1 VEKETNGQ
9 TGPSGNAEGTNV
21 SLEDGSIQGAQSA
34 ETTAPADALLIQR
47 IRRGD
52 TDAGHRFVREYYPGI
67 YRYLLY
73 LTGRAEAAEDLTQE
87 TFLRAWRRLD
97 TFREGAPFRPWLHR
111 IAHREFLQ
119 ALRSQR
125 LQFSLEEVGEL
136 PNPRAAEPEKAVEL
150 RVLLGALPVEDREM
164 VVLHYLEG
172 YEYAEIAHILS
183 IPVGRV
189 RHRLSEAR
197 ARLAVELGEGDLIY
211 LNEPAVPMRQWA
223 WLPLDQIYALQARL
237 SMGGPG
243 GRALGAGDR
252 GAPEYGASQEEAMER
267 REFLRHVAVGA
278 AGLMLPEAEKD
289 VVDSRLM
296 QKATLAFKG
305 TALSDVCEHLRAET
319 SVHVAAGASVA
330 DEKVTLFCEKLPLR
344 EVMRQ
349 LSRPFGYTWLRSGKT
364 GEYRYELVQDLR
376 SQLLEEELRNRER
389 DAALLALDR
398 EMQRY
403 RSYLSLTPEE
413 ALIRSRTAPPQ
424 EKKLLDQLAGQA
436 WGAVQLYF
444 RLSRNDL
451 AALRAGQPV
460 TFSPT
465 PGPGQ
470 RPIPPDVVRGVLQ
483 SWPGFRFLP
492 SGKGFQMGTAEGLP
506 KGVLLTAM
514 PEARPVVALTLTQ
527 NELGQYTLGG
537 AAGFTTDGNAGR
549 LLAQWQA
556 AADSFAG
563 GANFAIGDP
572 GNGSFMTHLALATGT
587 GPANLNLKNEIA
599 NARLSHDPAH
609 RPRVSVAPQ
618 ASCPPAPDL
627 SPGPSIVTNSSPGSS
642 RVINPSPGPSP
653 KRGGEP
659 LPLSDAERGP
669 GGGVDKVTTADVLEA
684 LHRASG
690 RPIVADYYTRL
701 YPLGEVSAQN
711 VPLFEALNRLAD
723 AMYVRWSKDGSW
735 LQFRSATYYHD
746 RLKEVP
752 NRLLA
757 RWAESR
763 RKHGALTLDDLV
775 EIAQLSDAQLGAE
788 SMAEG
793 ARLCCGLTE
802 WDLARARH
810 LRSHLRYLAGLS
822 PTQRNEALSDRGL
835 AFTRLS
841 LPQQQQF
848 IALALGADADPSKV
862 GLDDLAPATLRVEY
876 TVPGGRQ
883 WIAPQVPGGMARFAP
898 QTSPRVSEKTR
909 QAALE
914 AMRRFDPHQEE
925 AQLLARAFPEL
936 DLRFTYTLGASP
948 ERLMRRDANINGR
961 SWHDP
966 W

>member
-376 SQLLEEELRNRER
+376 SQLLEEELRNRDR
-389 DAALLALDR
+389 NAALLSLEREVETYRPYLD
-398 EMQRY
+398 
-403 RSYLSLTPEE
+403 LSPDE
-413 ALIRSRTAPPQ
+413 ALARAKAAGPA
-424 EKKLLDQLAGQA
+424 EKKLLEKLAGFG
-436 WGAVQLYF
+436 WGPIQMYF
-444 RLSRNDL
+444 RLSPGDL
-451 AALRAGQPV
+451 AALRAGEQLSFSQEPKPGEQPLSADLARRVVQSFRDWRLRRDDKGIAIAYDPDTFLDGVPPATVPEVRTLV
-460 TFSPT
+460 TLAL
-465 PGPGQ
+465 
-470 RPIPPDVVRGVLQ
+470 RQ
-483 SWPGFRFLP
+483 S
-492 SGKGFQMGTAEGLP
+492 
-506 KGVLLTAM
+506 
-514 PEARPVVALTLTQ
+514 
-527 NELGQYTLGG
+527 ELGQFTLGG
-537 AAGFTTDGNAGR
+537 SSGLFTPKYDFLEYRDNGPYAVGMSPTVLQPDNT
-549 LLAQWQA
+549 
-556 AADSFAG
+556 
-563 GANFAIGDP
+563 AI
-572 GNGSFMTHLALATGT
+572 
-587 GPANLNLKNEIA
+587 
-599 NARLSHDPAH
+599 NARLARDPALRGPVTV
-609 RPRVSVAPQ
+609 RPQP
-618 ASCPPAPDL
+618 SCLGDNPF
-627 SPGPSIVTNSSPGSS
+627 PSSSM
-642 RVINPSPGPSP
+642 VINPSPGPSP
-653 KRGGEP
+653 KRGGEQ
-659 LPLSDAERGP
+659 LALSVSGTGAR
-669 GGGVDKVTTADVLEA
+669 GGVTHLKVTSADVLEV
-684 LHRASG
+684 LHRATG
-690 RPIVADYYTRL
+690 RPVVADSYTRL
-701 YPLGEVSAQN
+701 YELAAVSLENQ
-711 VPLFEALNRLAD
+711 PLFDALNRLAD
-723 AMYVRWSKDGSW
+723 AMRLRWNQDGAW
-735 LQFRSATYYHD
+735 LQFRSTSFYDD

-757 RWAESR
+757 RWSASR
-763 RKHGALTLDDLV
+763 RRNGSLSLDELI
-775 EIAQLSDAQLGAE
+775 EIAQLPDAQLDGSE
-788 SMAEG
+788 MAEG
-793 ARLCCGLTE
+793 ARDCWGLPE
-802 WDLARARH
+802 WRLPRSGILRGGLLHLARFTPEQRQEMMTPAGLPFSRMSLAQQQGFLARLRSPEPLQWPEDLA
-810 LRSHLRYLAGLS
+810 G
-822 PTQRNEALSDRGL
+822 
-835 AFTRLS
+835 
-841 LPQQQQF
+841 
-848 IALALGADADPSKV
+848 
-862 GLDDLAPATLRVEY
+862 ATLRVQF
-876 TVPGGRQ
+876 TRPGWFTWRVPGFLG
-883 WIAPQVPGGMARFAP
+883 WIAPLKPLQEGRRLFLQPVLEQTRERALQAARHLAP
-898 QTSPRVSEKTR
+898 QISE
-909 QAALE
+909 AALQGL
-914 AMRRFDPHQEE
+914 RRFDPQFDP
-925 AQLLARAFPEL
+925 AQILPDEGQIVPTEL
-936 DLRFTYTLGASP
+936 DLAIIYVPGSTTKHPTIVLREQMDAGLPTYP
-948 ERLMRRDANINGR
+948 
-961 SWHDP
+961 
-966 W
+966 